1 MTLISPDD
9 VNNFQIE
16 EANAAL
22 RYSRADNPDNS
33 IKRPPRRAHLDVVKE
48 AKLSTLVDFYKDGVV
63 AYAVFVDK
71 VVNFYDFNRA
81 KLVRMEEDGEESDEI
96 SDIENSDT
104 DDI

>member
-1 MTLISPDD
+1 MGWLLTP
-9 VNNFQIE
+9 F
-16 EANAAL
+16 
-22 RYSRADNPDNS
+22 
-33 IKRPPRRAHLDVVKE
+33 
-48 AKLSTLVDFYKDGVV
+48 
-63 AYAVFVDK
+63 FVDK